1 MGASARQPTVLVAD
15 DERALVELF
24 ELILAPYYAVLI
36 ATEGDTAWALLQQ
49 HRPDVALL
57 DVQLPRRSGL
67 ALAEAIR
74 AAPALAGTAVLLM
87 TGLSEG
93 AAQDAAAASGAV
105 GYLTKPVRLQDL
117 LAAVEQAI
125 STPRVA
131 VSFGGRARG
140 EGHGC
145 A

>member
-1 MGASARQPTVLVAD
+1 MGYSDRQPTVLVAD
-15 DERALVELF
+15 DELALVELF
-24 ELILAPYYAVLI
+24 ELILVPHYTVLT
-36 ATEGDTAWALLQQ
+36 ATEGDTAWALLQR

-74 AAPALAGTAVLLM
+74 DTPTLAGTAVLLM

-93 AAQDAAAASGAV
+93 AAHDAAAASGAA

-117 LAAVEQAI
+117 LSAVEQALA
-125 STPRVA
+125 TPRGA
-131 VSFGGRARG
+131 VPLGGRARR
-140 EGHGC
+140 EGPC
-145 A
+145 P